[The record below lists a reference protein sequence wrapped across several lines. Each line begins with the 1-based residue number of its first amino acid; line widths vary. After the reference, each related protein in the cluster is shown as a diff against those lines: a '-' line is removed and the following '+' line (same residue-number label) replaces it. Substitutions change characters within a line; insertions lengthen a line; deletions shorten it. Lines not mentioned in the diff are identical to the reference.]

1 MMSAKKLFK
10 FLSKAFYF
18 SLISLFVS
26 SAYAI
31 SDVGYVGEDE
41 TEITVERSYAK
52 LPSFPRKALRLG
64 REGYVVVEFDIDTDG
79 EVLDPYVVEATPQG
93 VFERSAIKAVR
104 KWVYEPPTYE
114 GQSVKANNVQVRLN
128 FNLQ

>member
-41 TEITVERSYAK
+41 TEITVERN
-52 LPSFPRKALRLG
+52 
-64 REGYVVVEFDIDTDG
+64 
-79 EVLDPYVVEATPQG
+79 EVASKCQG
-93 VFERSAIKAVR
+93 QIFEKVL
-104 KWVYEPPTYE
+104 KYN
-114 GQSVKANNVQVRLN
+114 AN
-128 FNLQ
+128 

>member
-79 EVLDPYVVEATPQG
+79 AVLDP
-93 VFERSAIKAVR
+93 
-104 KWVYEPPTYE
+104 
-114 GQSVKANNVQVRLN
+114 
-128 FNLQ
+128 

>member
-18 SLISLFVS
+18 SLISLFLS

-79 EVLDPYVVEATPQG
+79 AVLDPYVVEATPQG
-93 VFERSAIKAVR
+93 VFE
-104 KWVYEPPTYE
+104 
-114 GQSVKANNVQVRLN
+114 
-128 FNLQ
+128 